1 MAAIAEGKKAPSF
14 TLEDGAGERVSLGDF
29 KGKNVVVYFY
39 PKDDTPGCTKEACG
53 FRNLW
58 TELRRAGVVVLGVS
72 ADDAESHTKFASKYK
87 LPFPLL
93 SDPDRKLMQ
102 AWGAYGDKMMYGK
115 KTKGVI
121 RSTVWIGPDG
131 VVRKHWAR
139 VPDAAKHPPPSSR
152 RSAAANSLDRRFPR
166 VAVDDV
172 PAVARLPRE
181 LVGQSSHAVA
191 SHADRRGDD
200 PERGLASQRV
210 RTDENAARR
219 DDPGRRHVRP
229 PAPVDHAP
237 DAADARADRQPARHE
252 LGARSIRSAPRR

>member
-1 MAAIAEGKKAPSF
+1 MAAIAEGTKAPSF
-14 TLEDGAGERVSLGDF
+14 TLEDGAGKRVSLGDF

-72 ADDAESHTKFASKYK
+72 ADDAESHTKFANKYK

-139 VPDAAKHPPPSSR
+139 VPDAAKHP
-152 RSAAANSLDRRFPR
+152 AAVLEAI
-166 VAVDDV
+166 
-172 PAVARLPRE
+172 
-181 LVGQSSHAVA
+181 
-191 SHADRRGDD
+191 RGG
-200 PERGLASQRV
+200 E
-210 RTDENAARR
+210 
-219 DDPGRRHVRP
+219 
-229 PAPVDHAP
+229 
-237 DAADARADRQPARHE
+237 
-252 LGARSIRSAPRR
+252 